1 MVNLFRPTH
10 IDGGLSENK
19 ANNVPI
25 PWPVDRLQRPSG
37 AASTKYELS
46 Q

>member
-19 ANNVPI
+19 ANNAPI
-25 PWPVDRLQRPSG
+25 SCLVDRLQRHFD